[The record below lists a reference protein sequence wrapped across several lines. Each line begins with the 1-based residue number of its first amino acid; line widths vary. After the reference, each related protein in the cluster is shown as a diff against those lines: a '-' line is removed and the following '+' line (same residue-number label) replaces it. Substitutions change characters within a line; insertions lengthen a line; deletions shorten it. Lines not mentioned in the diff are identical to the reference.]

1 MPWGD
6 KGNVIKVGVC
16 RQIFIHS
23 RYFYIRLVI
32 YFYDFIQRVGLTEE
46 AARARGFDVAT
57 GMADLS
63 FNARAIVVGARQGLI
78 KVVADREIGQVLGV
92 HAAGPGSSEVI
103 TVASTIMQ
111 AEIPLADLAALVT
124 WHPGVTEGLVEA
136 ARRAL
141 AGR

>member
-1 MPWGD
+1 MPGPASATFPHLLHT
-6 KGNVIKVGVC
+6 VPEVGWA
-16 RQIFIHS
+16 
-23 RYFYIRLVI
+23 
-32 YFYDFIQRVGLTEE
+32 GLTEE
-46 AARARGFDVAT
+46 AARASGFDVAT

-92 HAAGPGSSEVI
+92 HAAGPGASEVI
-103 TVASTIMQ
+103 TVAASIMQ